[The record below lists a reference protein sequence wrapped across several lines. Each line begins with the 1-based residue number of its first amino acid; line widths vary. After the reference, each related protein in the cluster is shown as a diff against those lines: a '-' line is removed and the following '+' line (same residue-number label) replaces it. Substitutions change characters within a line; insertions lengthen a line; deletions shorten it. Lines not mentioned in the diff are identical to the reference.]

1 MHRGQRSK
9 FQSEK
14 LLSCTVIKGQ
24 NFSLRNYCHA
34 SWSKVK
40 ISVGEIIVMHRGQWS
55 KFQSEK
61 LLSCIVCSQK
71 SKFQSEKLLLCIVVK
86 SQNFRRRNYCYVLCL
101 KVKIS
106 VWELWSCTVVK
117 GQNFSRRNYCYALC
131 LKVKISLWE
140 IMVMHRVPRSKFLVW
155 EIIVMCN
162 LNVLCIGSAYSI
174 ATVSTIFNPLVTFA
188 NFFQP
193 I

>member
-1 MHRGQRSK
+1 MSGDFTFLASDRVLLLSRRGWEEPPHIICIWNTNHSANITIYGMSSFFIKDFFEEKTLRLCVREILVMNRGQR
-9 FQSEK
+9 
-14 LLSCTVIKGQ
+14 
-24 NFSLRNYCHA
+24 
-34 SWSKVK
+34 
-40 ISVGEIIVMHRGQWS
+40 S

-106 VWELWSCTVVK
+106 
-117 GQNFSRRNYCYALC
+117 
-131 LKVKISLWE
+131 LWE

-174 ATVSTIFNPLVTFA
+174 ATVFTIFNPLVTFA